1 MRRAAALPALCALG
15 VLWLAALSG
24 CSTLVAQNPA
34 TAMQPVNAV
43 RHGDDARLMLRGYD
57 VVAYFSV
64 GQALPGSAHHRSES
78 GGVVYQFASA
88 DHLAQFQREP
98 ARYQVAY
105 HGFDAMRMAFA
116 IPEAADPTVWLQR
129 EGRVFLFADAASKA
143 AFELD
148 VPNNVVLAD
157 AYWRD
162 EVAGHNSAWQSLQR
176 RVDRVPH
183 YRSRDELAQA
193 VEQAQPKPR

>member
-1 MRRAAALPALCALG
+1 MRRAAAWPALCAL
-15 VLWLAALSG
+15 LAALSG
-24 CSTLVAQNPA
+24 CNTLVAQNPA
-34 TAMQPVNAV
+34 TAMKPVNAV

-57 VVAYFSV
+57 VVAYFTV
-64 GQALPGSAHHRSES
+64 GQAQPGSAQHRSEVD
-78 GGVVYQFASA
+78 GVVYQFASA
-88 DHLAQFQREP
+88 DHLARFEHEP

-105 HGFDAMRMAFA
+105 HGFDAMRMVFA
-116 IPEAADPTVWLQR
+116 IPDAADPTLWLQQDD
-129 EGRVFLFADAASKA
+129 RVFFFADAASKA

-148 VPNNVVLAD
+148 VPNNIAVAD

-176 RVDRVPH
+176 RLDRVPH

-193 VEQAQPKPR
+193 VDQAQSKPR